1 MEFKKWLKQLEAKIE
16 AKGFSPEEILAE
28 SEEEDL
34 RHVCAQGVATSFIAN
49 VLIENACEGTP
60 DEEDEE
66 DVESAEEEE
75 MEDLP
80 EEDDEDIDDSEDD
93 ETEDLPEEDDEDIDD
108 SEDDEDIDDSEDDED
123 IDDSE
128 EDEMES
134 LEEEDD
140 SEGEDEDPDDSESTE
155 DEDLDDSEEDE
166 MEGLEDE
173 DDEDIDDS
181 ESAEDEM
188 EGLEDEDED
197 EDEDLDDSEG
207 EDDSEEDEED
217 NEEDETEDLPEEDK
231 EDDDDDDLFEEDE
244 HLNDSEGVQAGDDY
258 VSTINASHDWLT
270 SNLEEYSIRASGNFN
285 VIDKQHFPLVY
296 YAQEDWGDVSIEDQ
310 LDIFVKKVEAENVT
324 KAMEYFDAKAFGY
337 EGWSRLKT
345 EQMRSSIKAEAGEKV
360 GEIQEALLDKMIDC
374 FITATMGAS
383 HDLFRVKVNPLKYAI
398 SAQFEELGASAEEAS
413 DLTHNVIIETCD
425 PQADIIK
432 AHMEGLLE
440 LDDEAY
446 EQKKATFKDAISAM
460 SADQFSENL

>member
-1 MEFKKWLKQLEAKIE
+1 
-16 AKGFSPEEILAE
+16 
-28 SEEEDL
+28 
-34 RHVCAQGVATSFIAN
+34 
-49 VLIENACEGTP
+49 
-60 DEEDEE
+60 
-66 DVESAEEEE
+66 

-80 EEDDEDIDDSEDD
+80 EEDDD
-93 ETEDLPEEDDEDIDD
+93 
-108 SEDDEDIDDSEDDED
+108 
-123 IDDSE
+123 
-128 EDEMES
+128 
-134 LEEEDD
+134 
-140 SEGEDEDPDDSESTE
+140 
-155 DEDLDDSEEDE
+155 
-166 MEGLEDE
+166 
-173 DDEDIDDS
+173 
-181 ESAEDEM
+181 
-188 EGLEDEDED
+188 
-197 EDEDLDDSEG
+197 
-207 EDDSEEDEED
+207 
-217 NEEDETEDLPEEDK
+217 
-231 EDDDDDDLFEEDE
+231 
-244 HLNDSEGVQAGDDY
+244 LNDSEGVQAGDDY

-310 LDIFVKKVEAENVT
+310 LDIFVKKVEAENIT